1 MRPSNSTFGQPPSQA
16 NNIKKTQPSAPLQP
30 QQQNKNFPNNN
41 SYNNN
46 SYNNNLQNKGPN
58 NGNSGAVNRPPVS
71 NNIPKSSN
79 AIQKVN
85 PIQSKT
91 NAPMEQEEDFT
102 PIGTLFPGMDFK
114 IKARIINKSDVRTFT
129 NQKGEGKLF
138 SIDILDRQGQDCNC
152 SFFGDA
158 VD

>member
-1 MRPSNSTFGQPPSQA
+1 
-16 NNIKKTQPSAPLQP
+16 
-30 QQQNKNFPNNN
+30 
-41 SYNNN
+41 
-46 SYNNNLQNKGPN
+46 
-58 NGNSGAVNRPPVS
+58 
-71 NNIPKSSN
+71 
-79 AIQKVN
+79 
-85 PIQSKT
+85 
-91 NAPMEQEEDFT
+91 
-102 PIGTLFPGMDFK
+102 MDFK